1 MQYNSQPWLLR
12 YLSASLG
19 TATPIFL
26 GTATPSSPAGWTPAP
41 ASSASTCP
49 RSGQWARAVPARAG
63 RRCELRRQVCSGRCL
78 ALGRKEE
85 GASLPG
91 AVQLHLR
98 SWLLSG
104 EGPSWWM
111 PTRPREQQS
120 PSLERRSLRVLNA
133 GTSSCVC
140 RPHCWVTR
148 ELPVLFKLELSFW
161 PSPPQE
167 S

>member
-1 MQYNSQPWLLR
+1 MQCNSQPWLLR
-12 YLSASLG
+12 YLPASLG

-26 GTATPSSPAGWTPAP
+26 GTVTPSSLAGWTPAP

-49 RSGQWARAVPARAG
+49 RSGQSARAVAARVG
-63 RRCELRRQVCSGRCL
+63 RRCELRRQVCPGRGL
-78 ALGRKEE
+78 ALGRK
-85 GASLPG
+85 ASVSLPG

-104 EGPSWWM
+104 GRTLPGGC
-111 PTRPREQQS
+111 RHREQQS
-120 PSLERRSLRVLNA
+120 PSLERQPQRPVNA
-133 GTSSCVC
+133 GTSRCVC

-148 ELPVLFKLELSFW
+148 EIPFLFKLELSFC